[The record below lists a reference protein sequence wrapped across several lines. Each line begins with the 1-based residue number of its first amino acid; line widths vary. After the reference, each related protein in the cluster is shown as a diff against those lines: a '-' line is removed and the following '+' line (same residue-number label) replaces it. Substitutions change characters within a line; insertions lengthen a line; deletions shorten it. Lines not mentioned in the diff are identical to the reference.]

1 MFISGFGKA
10 QSGYSK
16 TGAIGK
22 GVARGNKVENIPP
35 ALVGYKAY
43 IQSDK
48 NAKWLSW
55 QSNGEEFLDY
65 AEKCPY
71 CATSLTHEAKDVVK
85 QVAVE
90 YDSKYVA
97 ELQKMLAVFD
107 ALNEYFVDTTRD
119 KITELSNSS
128 TEFTREQINYLK
140 EIKEQVRILYE
151 SLCTIRGFNFGT
163 LKNVEAVVTK
173 LTNSKVDLSYLSH
186 LNSPHTQECIMQI
199 NNALDEVIINA
210 GILQGQIAI
219 HKRHIADTIKKYIR
233 KLQ

>member
-1 MFISGFGKA
+1 METLINDLSVFISGFGKA

-35 ALVGYKAY
+35 AVVGYKAY

-85 QVAVE
+85 
-90 YDSKYVA
+90 
-97 ELQKMLAVFD
+97 
-107 ALNEYFVDTTRD
+107 
-119 KITELSNSS
+119 
-128 TEFTREQINYLK
+128 
-140 EIKEQVRILYE
+140 
-151 SLCTIRGFNFGT
+151 
-163 LKNVEAVVTK
+163 
-173 LTNSKVDLSYLSH
+173 
-186 LNSPHTQECIMQI
+186 
-199 NNALDEVIINA
+199 
-210 GILQGQIAI
+210 
-219 HKRHIADTIKKYIR
+219 
-233 KLQ
+233 